1 MACHFSME
9 ISLNIKE
16 TITKSDYNDAIFFW
30 LKTIATSISIE
41 FISTTRTKY
50 GYNTTSK
57 YEDLHQI

>member
-9 ISLNIKE
+9 ISLNIKG
-16 TITKSDYNDAIFFW
+16 TITKSDYNDAVLFW

-57 YEDLHQI
+57 YENVYQI